1 VEDENYNVMILRAKN
16 ITKTIILKKKLIW
29 AKIRDGKSIE
39 SSYLLFKG
47 DFVKKKKLFK
57 GDYIMI

>member
-47 DFVKKKKLFK
+47 D
-57 GDYIMI
+57 YIMI